1 MTVCVFGRLPKFS
14 GLGYALAMFCRPRL
28 MIVSATVNFTVI
40 VTISI
45 VIVTISIVI
54 VIVIVIIIV
63 IVTISIV
70 WPLSQLREGAMLCLP

>member
-1 MTVCVFGRLPKFS
+1 MSLEDSLNFPVLDMPWQCFA
-14 GLGYALAMFCRPRL
+14 GLDRL
-28 MIVSATVNFTVI
+28 MIVSATVNFT
-40 VTISI
+40 

-70 WPLSQLREGAMLCLP
+70 WPLSQVREGAMLCLP